1 MVHAWVVECVRGRVE
16 WLLSLQEALIFKIS
30 LGNMNNEFRFY
41 VIFFKLMHH
50 EEGI

>member
-1 MVHAWVVECVRGRVE
+1 MAFIFT
-16 WLLSLQEALIFKIS
+16 SAEALIFKIS
-30 LGNMNNEFRFY
+30 LGNMDNEFRFY